1 MFDINNSPLNNPSFP
16 NSYKF
21 ENAQEMGQFARD
33 ISHNPGVKKIDSV
46 GGGGYMLNV
55 DFMDDSIRNKVNN
68 QYAEKY

>member
-1 MFDINNSPLNNPSFP
+1 MFDVHNNPLNNPSFS

-21 ENAQEMGQFARD
+21 ENAREMGQFARD
-33 ISHNPGVKKIDSV
+33 ISHNPGVKKIDSL
-46 GGGGYMLNV
+46 GGYTLNV